1 MGIKK
6 RQFTKNVISKVI
18 TITMLSSFIYIGQ
31 NLETSYALPKKVSA
45 SQSNVRSNTQK
56 GKIKPCD
63 YLNIRSGAS
72 TKYSVVGKAYTNETV
87 DILEKNSNGWYK
99 VKLSN
104 GVVGWGSGSYISI
117 QNTSTAS
124 NDNAKVSKADK
135 VVDVAKKQ
143 LGKPYKW
150 GAGGP
155 NAFDCSGLTSYAY
168 KNGANTTLPR
178 SSREQAKV
186 GKSVSKSELKAGDLL
201 FFSSSGN
208 GINHVGLYIGDSK
221 MVHSPKPGD
230 NVRIDKVNSGY
241 YSRTYVSA
249 KRIL

>member
-6 RQFTKNVISKVI
+6 RKFTKNVLPKVI

-31 NLETSYALPKKVSA
+31 NLEISYALPNEEVV
-45 SQSNVRSNTQK
+45 SQSYTRSNTQK

-72 TKYSVVGKAYTNETV
+72 TKYAVVGKAYTNETV
-87 DILEKNSNGWYK
+87 DILEKASNGWYK

-104 GVVGWGSGSYISI
+104 GVVGWANGSYISI
-117 QNTSTAS
+117 QDSNTSS
-124 NDNAKVSKADK
+124 NTNQNSSKVDK
-135 VVDVAKKQ
+135 IIDVAKKQ

-155 NAFDCSGLTSYAY
+155 NAFDCSGLTSYVY
-168 KNGANTTLPR
+168 KNGANVNLPR
-178 SSREQAKV
+178 TSREQAKV

-201 FFSSSGN
+201 LFSSSGN

-221 MVHSPKPGD
+221 MIHSPRPGE
-230 NVRIDKVNSGY
+230 NVKIDKINSGY
-241 YSRTYVSA
+241 YSKTFVSA

>member
-6 RQFTKNVISKVI
+6 RQFTKNVLPKVI

-31 NLETSYALPKKVSA
+31 NLETSYALPKETVL
-45 SQSNVRSNTQK
+45 SQSYTRSNTQT

-72 TKYSVVGKAYTNETV
+72 TKHSIVGKAYTNETV
-87 DILEKNSNGWYK
+87 NILEKGSNGWYK

-104 GVVGWGSGSYISI
+104 GVVGWASGSYINI
-117 QNTSTAS
+117 QNS
-124 NDNAKVSKADK
+124 NTTINTNTNISKVDK
-135 VVDVAKKQ
+135 TIDIAKKQ
-143 LGKPYKW
+143 MGKPYKW

-155 NAFDCSGLTSYAY
+155 SAFDCSGLTSYAY
-168 KNGANTTLPR
+168 KNGANVKLPR

-186 GKSVSKSELKAGDLL
+186 GKSVSKKDLKAGDLL
-201 FFSSSGN
+201 FFSSAGN
-208 GINHVGLYIGDSK
+208 GINHVGIYIGDSK
-221 MVHSPKPGD
+221 MVHSPRPGE
-230 NVRIDKVNSGY
+230 NVKIDKINSGY

>member
-1 MGIKK
+1 MGVKT
-6 RQFTKNVISKVI
+6 RQFTKNVLPKVI

-31 NLETSYALPKKVSA
+31 NVETSYALPNENA
-45 SQSNVRSNTQK
+45 ISQSYTRSNTQV

-87 DILEKNSNGWYK
+87 DILEKGSNGWHK

-104 GVVGWGSGSYISI
+104 GVVGWASSSYISI
-117 QNTSTAS
+117 QNSNTTSNTNTNS
-124 NDNAKVSKADK
+124 SKADK
-135 VVDVAKKQ
+135 IIDVAKKQ

-155 NAFDCSGLTSYAY
+155 SAFDCSGLTSYAY
-168 KNGANTTLPR
+168 KNGANVNLPR
-178 SSREQAKV
+178 SSREQARV
-186 GKSVSKSELKAGDLL
+186 GKSVSKNQLKAGDLL

-221 MVHSPKPGD
+221 MIHSPRPGE
-230 NVRIDKVNSGY
+230 NVKIDKINSGY